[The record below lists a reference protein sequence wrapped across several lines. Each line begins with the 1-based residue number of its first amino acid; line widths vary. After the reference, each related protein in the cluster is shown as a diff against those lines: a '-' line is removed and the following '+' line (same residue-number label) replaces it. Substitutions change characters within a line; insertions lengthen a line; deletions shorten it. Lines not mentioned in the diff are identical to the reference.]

1 MKKVILI
8 CGASKNLGKFLAERF
23 SERSNVVLKISRSL
37 KTDINK
43 NIYQCDLSLYSDT
56 SKIMQIIKKKHK
68 VIDAII
74 YCAGSSSPFFN
85 KKNTIDNFLDSF
97 KNNFFSFISLIDNYL
112 KTYKNKKTN
121 IIVISSIAGVKPME
135 APIEYSVSKAA
146 LNFYCKIR
154 SKQLI
159 QHDIKLNV
167 ISPGNILM
175 SNNNWA
181 KKIKINKRKV
191 MNYISKNVPARKF
204 ISPEEIYEICKM
216 LIIKDKLNIFG
227 SNLIIDGGQ
236 TL

>member
-8 CGASKNLGKFLAERF
+8 SGASKNLGKFLAERF
-23 SERSNVVLKISRSL
+23 SEESNIVLKISRSL
-37 KTDINK
+37 KTDLKK

-56 SKIMQIIKKKHK
+56 SNIMKIIKKKYK

-74 YCAGSSSPFFN
+74 HCAGSSSPFFN

-121 IIVISSIAGVKPME
+121 IIVISSIAGIKPME
-135 APIEYSVSKAA
+135 APIEYSVAKAA
-146 LNFYCKIR
+146 LNFYCKIK
-154 SKQLI
+154 SKQLV
-159 QHDIKLNV
+159 QHGIKLNV

-181 KKIKINKRKV
+181 KKIKINKKSV
-191 MNYISKNVPARKF
+191 MSYIFKNVPARKF
-204 ISPEEIYEICKM
+204 ISPDEIYEICKM
-216 LIIKDKLNIFG
+216 LIIKDELNFFG

>member
-23 SERSNVVLKISRSL
+23 SKESNVVLKISRSL
-37 KTDINK
+37 KTDIKK

-56 SKIMQIIKKKHK
+56 SKIIKIIKKKHK

-74 YCAGSSSPFFN
+74 YCSGSSSPFLN
-85 KKNTIDNFLDSF
+85 KTNTIDNFLDSF
-97 KNNFFSFISLIDNYL
+97 KNNFFTFISLIDNYL

-121 IIVISSIAGVKPME
+121 IIAISSIAGVKPM
-135 APIEYSVSKAA
+135 EYSVSKAA

-154 SKQLI
+154 SKQLV
-159 QHDIKLNV
+159 QHGIKLNV

-191 MNYISKNVPARKF
+191 MNYILKNVPARKF

-216 LIIKDKLNIFG
+216 LIIKDKLNFFG
-227 SNLIIDGGQ
+227 SNFIIDGGQ